1 MPGMRALSNLPQV
14 CGIVGVIT
22 SPPDTGHMIPYFLL
36 GTTKYALVSVVSS
49 LATNVLATSLIAYQ
63 AWCVLFIFILYGS
76 DDVEY

>member
-1 MPGMRALSNLPQV
+1 M
-14 CGIVGVIT
+14 IT

-63 AWCVLFIFILYGS
+63 AWCVPFIFSTVPTTLNIDRLNFIGNT
-76 DDVEY
+76 DDY

>member
-1 MPGMRALSNLPQV
+1 
-14 CGIVGVIT
+14 
-22 SPPDTGHMIPYFLL
+22 MIPYFLL

-63 AWCVLFIFILYGS
+63 AWYVLFIFILYGS